1 MAITRSFSNA
11 FEVVDYTQELQVI
24 PNSWTLLNDVGLFT
38 DESLSTHTA
47 TFEEQNFSLGLIGD
61 AIRGSKPMAS
71 QDATRKVRSFVIPH
85 FPQMDAILP
94 QDIQGKRAYGSVDM
108 AETEGAVM
116 LRKMERI
123 AKAHDVTLEV
133 ARFKTLTTGDLYAP
147 NGTIAGNI
155 FTEFGVT
162 QKSVAFALGTTTT
175 DVISKVEEVIAH
187 MQDNANNGDVISS
200 IVAYAS
206 PEFFAA
212 LISHAKVQAAYQYFT
227 ATEGQLIQR
236 NRAGG
241 GNGLYR
247 EFQYG
252 GIRFIEVRT
261 VLAGQRLVPANECVF
276 VPLGTSDT
284 FVTYY
289 GPANRFEYVNTL
301 AERRYMWSTRD
312 AKGERIDIDSESNF
326 LNMVKR
332 PKLVVKGTVA

>member
-24 PNSWTLLNDVGLFT
+24 PNSWTLLNDTGLFT
-38 DESLSTHTA
+38 DEPLSTHTV

-61 AIRGSKPMAS
+61 TIRGSKPMAS
-71 QDATRKVRSFVIPH
+71 QDASRKVRSFPIPQ
-85 FPQMDAILP
+85 FAVMDAVLP
-94 QDIQGKRAYGSVDM
+94 QDVQGKRAYGSADM

-123 AKAHDVTLEV
+123 AKAHDITMEV
-133 ARFKTLTTGDLYAP
+133 ARFKTLSTGDLYAP
-147 NGTIAGNI
+147 NGTIAGNL
-155 FTEFGVT
+155 FTEFDIT
-162 QKSVAFALGTTTT
+162 QKSVAFALGTAGT
-175 DVISKVEEVIAH
+175 DVIGKVEEVIAH

-200 IVAYAS
+200 VVAYAS

-241 GNGLYR
+241 NGLYR

-261 VLAGQRLVPANECVF
+261 VLAGTRLVPANECIF

-332 PKLVVKGTVA
+332 PKLLVKGTVA